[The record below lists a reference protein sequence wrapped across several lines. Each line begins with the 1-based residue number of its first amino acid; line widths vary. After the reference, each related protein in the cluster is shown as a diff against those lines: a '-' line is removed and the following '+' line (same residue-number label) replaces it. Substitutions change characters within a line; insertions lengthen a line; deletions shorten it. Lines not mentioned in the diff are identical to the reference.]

1 MQAALFTKKIGMIS
15 WFTNEK
21 NLLPVTVL
29 KVLNCVVVKKKTIE
43 KDGYNA
49 IIINYGPKAKK
60 LTKPM
65 KNYFSNSNV
74 TEPKKYLKE
83 LRLNNNLYEKIKLGD
98 VLPIDQFYKNQLI
111 DAKGTSIGKGFA
123 GSMKRH
129 NFSGLEASHGVSISH
144 RSHGSTGSCQD
155 PGRVFKGQKMA
166 GHLGAKTITQQNLQ
180 IIEVDQE
187 KSVILV
193 KGCVPGSKGGILLI
207 RNSVKK

>member
-1 MQAALFTKKIGMIS
+1 MQAGLFTEKVGMIS

-21 NLLPVTVL
+21 TLLPITIL
-29 KVLNCVVVKKKTIE
+29 KVLNCVVVNKKTIA

-49 IIINYGPKAKK
+49 VIVNYGLKAKK

-65 KNYFSNSNV
+65 KNYFSSLNV
-74 TEPKKYLKE
+74 EEPKKYLKE
-83 LRLNNNLYEKIKLGD
+83 LRFSDEIYNKINLGD
-98 VLPIDQFYKNQLI
+98 ILSIDQFNKNQFI

-180 IIEVDQE
+180 IVKVDKE

-193 KGCVPGSKGGILLI
+193 KGCVPGFKGSVLLI
-207 RNSVKK
+207 RNSIKK